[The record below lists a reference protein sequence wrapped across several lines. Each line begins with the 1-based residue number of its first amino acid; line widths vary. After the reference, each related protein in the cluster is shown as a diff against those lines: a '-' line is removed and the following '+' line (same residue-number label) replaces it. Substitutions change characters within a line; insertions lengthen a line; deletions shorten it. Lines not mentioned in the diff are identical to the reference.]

1 MSTAVAPA
9 LPVPPRP
16 VYPERQPTLR
26 QFLRASRTN
35 ALLIWPDEAYRRDVV
50 VTRNL
55 GHVQMLLNAPEPIHR
70 VLVENPGNYRRT
82 PASYRILR
90 PVTGDGLLLSE
101 GEAWRHQRRTI
112 APALAPRVMPM
123 LSRHVGAVAAERV
136 AALRGKAGG
145 GPVDL
150 LEEMQFAALEIAGRS
165 MFSLEMS
172 SFGTELR
179 ERIAAF
185 GARLAQPHLL
195 DMLLPPSI
203 PAPRDFA
210 RRRFR
215 REWLAF
221 MDRLI
226 EARLAAGDGRDAPRD
241 LFDLLRAARDPETA
255 AAFSREQ
262 LRDHVA
268 TMIVAGHETTAVA
281 LFWALYLLAGSPEW
295 QGEIAAET
303 EGLDLGAAGA
313 PDALS
318 RLVRTRAVVDEAL
331 RLYPPAFTMI
341 RAANAADR
349 AGALAI
355 PRNAVLMI
363 SPWVLGRH
371 RGLWR
376 DPDAF
381 DPSRFLP
388 GAPPPP
394 RFAYLPF
401 GTGPR
406 VCVGAQFALAEATL
420 VLAAMVQAFRIGLAD
435 DRPVMPQPIVTTQ
448 PDRAPGFVLE
458 PRA

>member
-1 MSTAVAPA
+1 MSGAVATA
-9 LPVPPRP
+9 FPVPPRP
-16 VYPERQPTLR
+16 VYPARQPTLR

-35 ALLIWPDEAYRRDVV
+35 ALLIWPDEAYERDVL

-55 GHVQMLLNAPEPIHR
+55 GRAQMLLNAPEAIHR

-90 PVTGDGLLLSE
+90 PITGDGLLLSE
-101 GEAWRHQRRTI
+101 GDAWRHHRRTI

-123 LSRHVGAVAAERV
+123 LSRHIGAVAAESV
-136 AALRGKAGG
+136 AALRDKTS
-145 GPVDL
+145 GPVNL

-172 SFGTELR
+172 AFGNELRDRIVAFGT
-179 ERIAAF
+179 
-185 GARLAQPHLL
+185 RLAQPHLL

-210 RRRFR
+210 RRRFQ

-226 EARLAAGDGRDAPRD
+226 EARIAAGGEQDAPRD
-241 LFDLLRAARDPETA
+241 LFDLLRAARDPETG
-255 AAFSREQ
+255 AAFTREQ
-262 LRDHVA
+262 LRDQVA

-281 LFWALYLLAGSPEW
+281 LFWALYLLAGSPQW
-295 QGEIAAET
+295 QDEIAAET
-303 EGLDLGAAGA
+303 EGMDLGSAGA
-313 PDALS
+313 PEALAQ
-318 RLVRTRAVVDEAL
+318 LVRTRAVVSETL

-341 RAANAADR
+341 RAANGPDK
-349 AGALAI
+349 AGALEI
-355 PRNAVLMI
+355 PKNAVLMI

-371 RGLWR
+371 RRLWR

-388 GAPPPP
+388 GAPQPP

-406 VCVGAQFALAEATL
+406 VCVGAQFAMAEATL
-420 VLAAMVQAFRIGLAD
+420 VLAALAQAFRIGLAD
-435 DRPVMPQPIVTTQ
+435 DRPVMPRPIITTQ

-458 PRA
+458 PRR